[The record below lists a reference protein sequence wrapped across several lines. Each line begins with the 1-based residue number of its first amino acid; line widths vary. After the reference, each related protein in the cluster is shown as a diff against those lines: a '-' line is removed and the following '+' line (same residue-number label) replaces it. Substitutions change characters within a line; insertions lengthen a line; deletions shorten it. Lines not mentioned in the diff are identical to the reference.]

1 MQSDLAALVGAL
13 SEQHDELAGLLEPL
27 AGADYGRATPCVGW
41 DIADVVLHLS
51 QTDTLAVATLL
62 DRFPEAAFSGGD
74 QVGAESVDEAA
85 AAMVAH
91 ERGAAPT
98 EIRDR
103 WRVGAEQLR
112 TLLAADD
119 SSRRVRWV
127 AGELSVRTLATTR
140 LAECWIH
147 TGDVADALG
156 VELVPADRLFH
167 IARLAWRTLPYAFAN
182 AGREMHGPVA
192 LELRSS
198 TGAEWNFTPDAE
210 PLTVI
215 RGDALELCLVAGRR
229 REASAT
235 ASARRRTGL
244 RRGAGA

>member
-1 MQSDLAALVGAL
+1 M
-13 SEQHDELAGLLEPL
+13 
-27 AGADYGRATPCVGW
+27 
-41 DIADVVLHLS
+41 
-51 QTDTLAVATLL
+51 
-62 DRFPEAAFSGGD
+62 
-74 QVGAESVDEAA
+74 
-85 AAMVAH
+85 
-91 ERGAAPT
+91 
-98 EIRDR
+98 
-103 WRVGAEQLR
+103 
-112 TLLAADD
+112 
-119 SSRRVRWV
+119 RWV

-210 PLTVI
+210 PLTVV

-229 REASAT
+229 QRSFGNRST
-235 ASARRRTGL
+235 RKGTGL
-244 RRGAGA
+244 RRGAGPDPHLRLRNPDPDLQGRAANRDRET